1 MERQK
6 DPFLVRHGFLM
17 FSYSFYGLHDN
28 PIFTGGNDATIESE
42 QSEPQSKATVGNAVG
57 ARRLLLRL
65 LVFVLVGFVSKMVLS
80 LLVMSVIA
88 S

>member
-1 MERQK
+1 
-6 DPFLVRHGFLM
+6 M

-57 ARRLLLRL
+57 SKAVAPAS

>member
-1 MERQK
+1 MHLSSQ
-6 DPFLVRHGFLM
+6 
-17 FSYSFYGLHDN
+17 SN
-28 PIFTGGNDATIESE
+28 PSLSQRLLLGMLS
-42 QSEPQSKATVGNAVG
+42 G